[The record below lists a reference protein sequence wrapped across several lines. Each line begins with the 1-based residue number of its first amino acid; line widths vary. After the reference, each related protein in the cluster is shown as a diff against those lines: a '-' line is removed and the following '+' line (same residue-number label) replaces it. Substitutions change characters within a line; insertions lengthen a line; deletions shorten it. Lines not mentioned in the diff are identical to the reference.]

1 MLRKILYYLIGC
13 IIVGVILSAIFSS
26 LPVYKFVAEGFMVS
40 VSKGEYKQAY
50 AMLSKEFQARYDLP
64 AFIDNIE
71 KSGLNDYQRTI
82 WKAETSTPDKKHGVL
97 YGIVY
102 TKHNVEIPIEF
113 NFVAVEGPS
122 MADKGWRIDNIIIKQ
137 KTGAAPTQ

>member
-64 AFIDNIE
+64 AFIANIE

-82 WKAETSTPDKKHGVL
+82 WKAESSAPDKKHGVL

-113 NFVAVEGPS
+113 NFVVVDGPS
-122 MADKGWRIDNIIIKQ
+122 MADRGWRIDNIIIKQ
-137 KTGAAPTQ
+137 KTEAAPTQ